1 MYNRGRFNN
10 LRFNAPSKVR
20 MGYRLVSGR
29 GRSFGSRLMMRV
41 SARLNVKKSSST
53 ARAGAIIGVYT
64 PIIAKSAVLKSRASA
79 RITVRMWPRCKTA
92 AAKTS
97 AVRLIVWLY
106 AEDLIN
112 FAGLVIPPGGTLIID
127 TARVTAEMNGVN
139 VMEFW
144 QTGGVPFNLFNGN
157 NLIGYFDGEDER
169 RVEMTVVF
177 RERWL

>member
-1 MYNRGRFNN
+1 M
-10 LRFNAPSKVR
+10 KE
-20 MGYRLVSGR
+20 
-29 GRSFGSRLMMRV
+29 
-41 SARLNVKKSSST
+41 
-53 ARAGAIIGVYT
+53 ARA
-64 PIIAKSAVLKSRASA
+64 S
-79 RITVRMWPRCKTA
+79 PREKIPDISSHKTA

-97 AVRLIVWLY
+97 AVRLIVRLY